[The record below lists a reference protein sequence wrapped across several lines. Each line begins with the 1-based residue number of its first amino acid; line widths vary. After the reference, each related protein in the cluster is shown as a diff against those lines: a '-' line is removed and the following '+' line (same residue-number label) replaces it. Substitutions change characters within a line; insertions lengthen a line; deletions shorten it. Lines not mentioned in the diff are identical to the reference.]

1 MKTKK
6 ELYLMLYDG
15 KKPTN
20 IIEKIQLF
28 AIRSLGVSPSLMS
41 SYVTERDILP
51 KLEALIGI
59 PMKKKEVDE
68 DG

>member
-28 AIRSLGVSPSLMS
+28 IIRSLGVSPSLMS
-41 SYVTERDILP
+41 RYVTERDILP

-59 PMKKKEVDE
+59 PMKEKGANDS
-68 DG
+68 